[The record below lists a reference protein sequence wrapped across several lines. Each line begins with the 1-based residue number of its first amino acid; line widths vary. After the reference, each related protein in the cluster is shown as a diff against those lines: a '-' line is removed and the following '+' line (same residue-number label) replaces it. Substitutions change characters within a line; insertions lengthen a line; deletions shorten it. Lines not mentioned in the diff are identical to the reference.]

1 MPLPETFM
9 HTWSLSRKEYKA
21 KEGGISFVSC
31 EKVVGG
37 LFGYPIGILSI
48 LRLSSHI
55 RIVERRN
62 MNSEIYGWAIKLFT
76 IHVYIFSHRE

>member
-1 MPLPETFM
+1 MMPLPETFM
-9 HTWSLSRKEYKA
+9 YTWNLSRKEYKA

-31 EKVVGG
+31 EKVVGC

-55 RIVERRN
+55 RIVEMRN
-62 MNSEIYGWAIKLFT
+62 INSKIYK
-76 IHVYIFSHRE
+76 

>member
-9 HTWSLSRKEYKA
+9 YTWSLSRKEYKA

-55 RIVERRN
+55 RIVEMRN
-62 MNSEIYGWAIKLFT
+62 MNLEIYRGAIKLFT
-76 IHVYIFSHRE
+76 IHVYI

>member
-1 MPLPETFM
+1 MMPLPETFM
-9 HTWSLSRKEYKA
+9 YTWNLSRKEYKA

-55 RIVERRN
+55 RIVEMRN
-62 MNSEIYGWAIKLFT
+62 INSKIYK
-76 IHVYIFSHRE
+76 